1 MDIGK
6 LRDRVTIQKRTVG
19 QKDGAGGHATTY
31 PDTKKIWAQRLVP
44 SFRQQVI
51 QGGVQSMEQV
61 QARIRKHSGLLI
73 GDHIQWSDGT
83 VYDVLAVDGTD
94 PAYDIVAL
102 RVIKKRGA

>member
-1 MDIGK
+1 
-6 LRDRVTIQKRTVG
+6 
-19 QKDGAGGHATTY
+19 
-31 PDTKKIWAQRLVP
+31 
-44 SFRQQVI
+44 
-51 QGGVQSMEQV
+51 MEQV